1 MSRLHEALQRARR
14 HDETQPYVPTA
25 NPASGEDALTQF
37 VDGGET
43 ADVEADVVEEPG
55 HPHWAATEESVHSRA
70 ESGANALIVRPVRE
84 LPAKA
89 APHDSAQDIQIR
101 DVLQTLARQWPLIA
115 GIIALS
121 LIPAVVYNSVA
132 TPIYEARARL
142 IIDPDVR
149 QVVPFR
155 QETEDTSRM
164 DYYLTQLE
172 VLRSRGLAR
181 KTLEELHLLSNDEAR
196 QAGQVGQFM
205 GSLSVNPVKTDFGES
220 RVINL
225 SVRSQDPEIA
235 ARLANGHAQAYVGQN
250 LEQRRQGAREA
261 TQWLNERLD
270 DLRRQVNTRQGAL
283 QDYRQ
288 QKDAVSLED
297 RQNIVVQKFAQLNT
311 AVTGARTERVDKEAI
326 YQQLVALQESG
337 APLDTFP
344 PIQANSFIQGLK
356 AELATRQ
363 RERAQ
368 LSESLGDLHPEM
380 IKLNT
385 AIESA
390 ERRLNQEMAKVVE
403 SIKNDYKT
411 AQAREKGLLGA
422 LENQKREVLDL
433 NQKSIGYGALQR
445 DAAGTQQVFESVL
458 QRVKETEISGQL
470 TVNNARILDTALVPR
485 SPILPRKQLN
495 LMGAFLAGCFLAVV
509 LVMGLEH
516 FNPRI
521 TDSNDVE
528 EKLGLP
534 LLGIAPQ
541 VTALKRGPSI
551 GNVLPPEF
559 QEALRGIRTRIL
571 LSPVAAGAR
580 ALAITSTGPGE
591 GKTVL
596 ASNLAASVAAAG
608 RRVLLIDA
616 DMRRPQLHRVF
627 DISLGPGL
635 SNVLAGGVKALDAVR
650 ESTEKG
656 LFILPAGADVAN
668 ASEKL
673 DSDALTALIDGFSK
687 RFDLI
692 VLDCPPVMAVADAS
706 IIANAAMSV
715 VFVIRSGVTKT
726 EVARAAVE
734 RITSV
739 QAKVVG
745 VVLNRAKINR
755 RAAYYYL
762 YNQQSA

>member
-1 MSRLHEALQRARR
+1 M
-14 HDETQPYVPTA
+14 
-25 NPASGEDALTQF
+25 
-37 VDGGET
+37 
-43 ADVEADVVEEPG
+43 EEPG
-55 HPHWAATEESVHSRA
+55 NPHWAATEESVHSRA

-84 LPAKA
+84 LPVKA
-89 APHDSAQDIQIR
+89 VPHDSAQDIQIR

-363 RERAQ
+363 RGEQGELPGRRCSGGPLERRRPSVVCNPAALPDGYSPAVGGRQDVRSTIGWLRVRPGDAVRGSDRRMPERA
-368 LSESLGDLHPEM
+368 
-380 IKLNT
+380 
-385 AIESA
+385 
-390 ERRLNQEMAKVVE
+390 R
-403 SIKNDYKT
+403 
-411 AQAREKGLLGA
+411 
-422 LENQKREVLDL
+422 
-433 NQKSIGYGALQR
+433 
-445 DAAGTQQVFESVL
+445 
-458 QRVKETEISGQL
+458 
-470 TVNNARILDTALVPR
+470 
-485 SPILPRKQLN
+485 
-495 LMGAFLAGCFLAVV
+495 
-509 LVMGLEH
+509 
-516 FNPRI
+516 
-521 TDSNDVE
+521 
-528 EKLGLP
+528 
-534 LLGIAPQ
+534 
-541 VTALKRGPSI
+541 
-551 GNVLPPEF
+551 
-559 QEALRGIRTRIL
+559 
-571 LSPVAAGAR
+571 SPVALR
-580 ALAITSTGPGE
+580 SP
-591 GKTVL
+591 
-596 ASNLAASVAAAG
+596 NLEA
-608 RRVLLIDA
+608 
-616 DMRRPQLHRVF
+616 
-627 DISLGPGL
+627 
-635 SNVLAGGVKALDAVR
+635 
-650 ESTEKG
+650 
-656 LFILPAGADVAN
+656 
-668 ASEKL
+668 
-673 DSDALTALIDGFSK
+673 
-687 RFDLI
+687 
-692 VLDCPPVMAVADAS
+692 
-706 IIANAAMSV
+706 
-715 VFVIRSGVTKT
+715 
-726 EVARAAVE
+726 
-734 RITSV
+734 
-739 QAKVVG
+739 
-745 VVLNRAKINR
+745 
-755 RAAYYYL
+755 
-762 YNQQSA
+762 